1 MRLSLGREK
10 LGQPNQ
16 AYYLYEVTQTELSLR
31 LGSWGISAGRIFNSD
46 PLGFIAAGLFDG
58 VRFTHRSGDGNISM
72 GAYCTGLL
80 YKKSANIAM
89 TAEEQYHY
97 DIPFTA
103 HDMQTYYA
111 PRHMIMSLDWEH
123 PSLAEKI
130 QFRAGVTEN
139 LDFSKMENK
148 YHSQYFTA
156 KASLPVKSFTF
167 EFGASLE
174 MALSVFSGGGSYF
187 DTAFAFDGGVYWMM
201 PTKFPGRL
209 SFIGRYGGQEGRG
222 VFIPVTNK
230 FYGNVLKARL
240 PGISLFSLD
249 YSARPIRPLRTSLS
263 LMYFT
268 RNDLRT
274 YAGYPVDIQNN
285 EGLFLGPEIYTRLI
299 WNPFS
304 DLQVNLG
311 GGMFLPSLGNVNREA
326 ESRWYVELSVAFTL
340 F

>member
-1 MRLSLGREK
+1 
-10 LGQPNQ
+10 
-16 AYYLYEVTQTELSLR
+16 
-31 LGSWGISAGRIFNSD
+31 
-46 PLGFIAAGLFDG
+46 
-58 VRFTHRSGDGNISM
+58 M
-72 GAYCTGLL
+72 GAYSTGLL

-89 TAEEQYHY
+89 TLEEQIHY
-97 DIPFTA
+97 DIPFNA

-111 PRHMIMSLDWEH
+111 PRHMLMSLDWEH

-130 QFRAGVTEN
+130 QFKAGVTEN
-139 LDFSKMENK
+139 LDFSGMENK

-156 KASLPVKSFTF
+156 KASMPVKNFTF
-167 EFGASLE
+167 EFGMSFE
-174 MALSVFSGGGSYF
+174 MALSVFEAGGTNF
-187 DTAFAFDGGVYWMM
+187 DTAVAFDSGIYWIL
-201 PTKFPGRL
+201 PTKFPSRL
-209 SFIGRYGGQEGRG
+209 SFIWRYGGQIDHG

-240 PGISLFSLD
+240 PGISVFSLD
-249 YSARPIRPLRTSLS
+249 YSARPISSLRTSLS

-268 RNDLRT
+268 RNDLWT

-285 EGLFLGPEIYTRLI
+285 EGKFLGPEIYTRLI

-311 GGMFLPSLGNVNREA
+311 GGMFLPFLGNVNREA
-326 ESRWYVELSVAFTL
+326 KSRWYIELNVAFAI